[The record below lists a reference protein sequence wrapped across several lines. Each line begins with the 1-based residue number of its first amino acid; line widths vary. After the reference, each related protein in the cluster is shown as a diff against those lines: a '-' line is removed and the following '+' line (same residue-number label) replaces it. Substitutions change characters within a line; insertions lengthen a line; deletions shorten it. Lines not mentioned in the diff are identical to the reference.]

1 MEQTELEKLVVRF
14 EADISRYEQSLA
26 RYSNR
31 TEAAANRA
39 EKVFKDAN
47 RRITQSAEQMSR
59 DVRRAIVGIAVA
71 VAGREVIQYEETWRS
86 TVNTLKQYAGVL
98 GDAKVAAADL
108 NAVADD
114 AAVPLASL
122 GSLTG
127 AAARAAKELGK
138 SRTDVLQFVE
148 TVSKGAQIA
157 NNGAAAVSGALIQ
170 LSQAIASPRVQLG
183 EFNSI
188 IEGTP
193 RLAQAFADGIDKAG
207 GSIAKLRQLI
217 ADGKVSGEE
226 LFSGLLS
233 QTGKLR
239 GEFEGIT
246 FGIAE
251 AFVRLQNKLTEFIGA
266 NEGVQGAVQG
276 VAGAV
281 SFLADNLDGF
291 ASSATVA
298 ATALGGVLAGQ
309 AILAAVK
316 GFSDVTKGATAA
328 TGALRLFNAAAAVF
342 GGPIPL
348 LIGTIVGGLTLLA
361 LRGNDADRALR
372 NVNDALES
380 SEAALANTK
389 IYVDEDLIGQ
399 IGESAD
405 TATPKVAELAGAL
418 GDISRALQDATIA
431 KFIQDAYDL
440 QAAIEETS
448 AAISEAER
456 ARTRETAR
464 AVSNSG
470 LGTQALAAGGRDVG
484 SVATPELDQK
494 VGELTARLEGL
505 RRRQFNIGISV
516 FGEGTGNDFGKAL
529 LEGDVNAAAALLKSR
544 LDAIVAKNTEG
555 GGDGDATIVD
565 EDLIKAANKTLEQLQ
580 DQYRATFETE
590 REAIQRTLEERLMA
604 AELSNKSDRDREAAR
619 AQAIA
624 IAENDLQELEAKQLE
639 QENAAYA
646 RERDREQRRLDELA
660 RQKEVTQ
667 AAIDDRDRMYGA
679 FAEIAERDYAR
690 RRKEIADTITDEQL
704 RTQALKAIDDE
715 YAEYR
720 RQARDQLLGVGDA
733 SKGLEGEI
741 ERIRIAEERKL
752 NELKSGLAAGLI
764 VEEEFQARRVEIS
777 KQADAEILNARR
789 EATRA
794 QLSGYQGLFENLGEM
809 FKNLNGENSKAA
821 RAALAVSRAF
831 GIADSVIKISQA
843 SAQVLADPS
852 AVTLPQKI
860 ANLSIIAAQGA
871 SIVAAISGAKGFA
884 TGGRIGGVG
893 GPTSDNQLIR
903 ASPGEYIVR
912 NGPAQQYGPLLDAI
926 NSGRAVDLGR
936 APAAASQG
944 LRLVV
949 NNNAPGVAVTPQRN
963 AAGDYELLIEAVAT
977 DILKGGGPVAE
988 ALQQAYG
995 VNRAAGL

>member
-188 IEGTP
+188 VEGTP

-207 GSIAKLRQLI
+207 GSVAKLRQLI
-217 ADGKVSGEE
+217 AAGDISGEE
-226 LFSGLLS
+226 LFAGLLS
-233 QTGKLR
+233 QTAKVR
-239 GEFEGIT
+239 TEFEGIT
-246 FGIAE
+246 FGITE

-281 SFLADNLDGF
+281 SFLADNLEAF
-291 ASSATVA
+291 ASAATVA
-298 ATALGGVLAGQ
+298 AAVLGGALAGQ
-309 AILAAVK
+309 ALVAVVS
-316 GFSDVTKGATAA
+316 GFGAVTKGATLATAA
-328 TGALRLFNAAAAVF
+328 VRVFGTVAAVF
-342 GGPIPL
+342 GGPVPL
-348 LIGTIVGGLTLLA
+348 LIGAIAGAFILLA
-361 LRGNDADRALR
+361 QNTETA
-372 NVNDALES
+372 
-380 SEAALANTK
+380 EAA
-389 IYVDEDLIGQ
+389 
-399 IGESAD
+399 
-405 TATPKVAELAGAL
+405 
-418 GDISRALQDATIA
+418 ISRAEDSVAGAQEALEILNVYVQKADMKPLEDTAKDAAEEVTGLAAAMRDLTEAMNDATIA
-431 KFIQDAYDL
+431 SFANNMLTVNTAIAEQISVVEELREKLDEVGSR
-440 QAAIEETS
+440 QARAAGLTPSGGAGS
-448 AAISEAER
+448 ASRASRDAER
-456 ARTRETAR
+456 LSEQLAAAEQRLADLTGRQTQL
-464 AVSNSG
+464 SFQL
-470 LGTQALAAGGRDVG
+470 LGTGGGKEIFDLVAAGDINGAASILRD
-484 SVATPELDQK
+484 
-494 VGELTARLEGL
+494 RLKA
-505 RRRQFNIGISV
+505 IGAEVS
-516 FGEGTGNDFGKAL
+516 ESDT
-529 LEGDVNAAAALLKSR
+529 DVTL
-544 LDAIVAKNTEG
+544 
-555 GGDGDATIVD
+555 VD

-624 IAENDLQELEAKQLE
+624 LAENDLQELEAKQLE

-660 RQKEVTQ
+660 RQKEATQ

-690 RRKEIADTITDEQL
+690 RRREIADTITDEQL
-704 RTQALKAIDDE
+704 RTQALKAIDEE

-741 ERIRIAEERKL
+741 ERIRLAEEAKL
-752 NELKSGLAAGLI
+752 RELKSGLTAQLI
-764 VEEEFQARRVEIS
+764 NEEEYQARRVEIE
-777 KQADAEILNARR
+777 KQADAEILSARR
-789 EATRA
+789 DATRA

-884 TGGRIGGVG
+884 TGGRVGGYG

-936 APAAASQG
+936 APAAASPG